1 MVRRPEHGPGEGVG
15 GDREAREAGA
25 GVGVQAEVVRVEGVY
40 GEQVPVGGVARR
52 WRGTGV
58 TMDTDVVA

>member
-1 MVRRPEHGPGEGVG
+1 VG

-58 TMDTDVVA
+58 SVDTDVVA